1 MTTLELEADK
11 ARLAH
16 AILSIDNASLL
27 AEVKKHLSNVLNLN
41 APAAKKTSI
50 RRRPISKE
58 VQDMV
63 IGELPEGF
71 DAEKETDKMWEEFAK

>member
-27 AEVKKHLSNVLNLN
+27 AEVKKKLGGLLNLN
-41 APAAKKTSI
+41 SPVAKAKLRYT
-50 RRRPISKE
+50 RPISKE

-63 IGELPEGF
+63 IGELPA
-71 DAEKETDKMWEEFAK
+71 DMDVEKETDRMWEELAK

>member
-11 ARLAH
+11 ARLAY

-27 AEVKKHLSNVLNLN
+27 AEVKKNLGDRLNIN
-41 APAAKKTSI
+41 GPAVKSKPRHT
-50 RRRPISKE
+50 RPISKE

-63 IGELPEGF
+63 IGELPA
-71 DAEKETDKMWEEFAK
+71 DMDIEKESDKMWEDLAK

>member
-11 ARLAH
+11 ARLAY

-27 AEVKKHLSNVLNLN
+27 AEVKKKLGDLLTING
-41 APAAKKTSI
+41 PAVKSKPRHT
-50 RRRPISKE
+50 RPISKE

-63 IGELPEGF
+63 IG
-71 DAEKETDKMWEEFAK
+71 DMDIEKESDKMWEDLAK